1 MVKKPEEYPWSSYH
15 FNALGQD
22 DLLITPHPVF
32 KTLGGN
38 EVTCHANYSALFKH
52 HISGVEIEEIRTAT
66 NKAWVLGD
74 NRFKIK
80 VERLINR
87 QVQPK
92 SRGGDRRSEALKR
105 RVVTIESDPIA

>member
-38 EVTCHANYSALFKH
+38 EATCHANYSALFKH

-92 SRGGDRRSEALKR
+92 PRGGDRRSEVFKKEGCYN
-105 RVVTIESDPIA
+105 RV

>member
-1 MVKKPEEYPWSSYH
+1 
-15 FNALGQD
+15 
-22 DLLITPHPVF
+22 LITPHPVY
-32 KTLGGN
+32 KALGGN
-38 EVTCHANYSALFKH
+38 EATCHANYSALFKH

-80 VERLINR
+80 VERLKNR

-92 SRGGDRRSEALKR
+92 HQGGDRRSEVFKKKGSL
-105 RVVTIESDPIA
+105 DPANISLPKVHCH